1 MDFDPPLHEFL
12 PTKEEEI
19 KELAKEMNMTVEAV
33 KEVIRYC
40 FEELNLDFLACGHF
54 VSNNQSR
61 RVQEKC
67 GFVHAKQV
75 KHDCK
80 DGSQIDCW
88 ISILKN
94 ENKGK

>member
-1 MDFDPPLHEFL
+1 MP
-12 PTKEEEI
+12 
-19 KELAKEMNMTVEAV
+19 EAV

-40 FEELNLDFLACGHF
+40 FEELDLDFLACGHF

-94 ENKGK
+94 ENKEKKLWNMKLKEIHFLLLF